1 MTRSTLVRL
10 LFVMTVAFSATAAG
24 PPRFTLTLERPMR
37 TPGNV
42 PLEPGTYE
50 VTFEPSP
57 AGSAHFI
64 AVFHRGGVPVA
75 KAPAELKGAPAGFK
89 LSEVPSEWI
98 RGSFGGKYARKDGSI
113 HPAKFEFQ
121 ARSSRAFFEALLT
134 EIGVPAADGSTKAP
148 ASVSLPPRVTVAP
161 KSLPKKTPTP
171 AN

>member
-1 MTRSTLVRL
+1 MTRSSVALLAGTLAL
-10 LFVMTVAFSATAAG
+10 AFSSRAAG
-24 PPRFTLTLERPMR
+24 PPRFTMTLEHTMR

-42 PLEPGTYE
+42 PLEPGTYD

-57 AGSAHFI
+57 AGSPHFI

-89 LSEVPSEWI
+89 LSEIRDEWI
-98 RGSFGGKYARKDGSI
+98 RASWSQNYARKDGSI

-134 EIGVPAADGSTKAP
+134 ETGMPAADGSTKAP
-148 ASVSLPPRVTVAP
+148 ASLSLPTRVTLAP
-161 KSLPKKTPTP
+161 RTPPKATPTP
-171 AN
+171 AK